1 MQLME
6 GWAGTGIGGHA
17 AAQGSGLG
25 WKPWQLTL
33 LKSLIRKPEA
43 NPMYDESDTS
53 RTSQKDVGAVFN
65 AVQILAS
72 LAASTKPMGVAA
84 VARASGVS
92 TSTCFNIL
100 RTLTR
105 ARYVAFHHV
114 EKTYSLGLAIAEL
127 AAGLI
132 GTSPTALI
140 RPEMERLAIK
150 HGMLVLLWRITEDD
164 HVILV
169 DRAHSQSAIRVE
181 ISVGFRMPAFA
192 GAVGRSIAAAMDLPT
207 AELSRRFKTL
217 RWQSNPGFDT
227 YRSEVVAARDRGWA
241 TDNNNLYSGIISVG
255 TVVSDADGIPR
266 FGLSGVCI
274 AGQYQEQAV
283 QSFGQDLLE
292 VARIASRALYPKTKP

>member
-1 MQLME
+1 MD
-6 GWAGTGIGGHA
+6 
-17 AAQGSGLG
+17 
-25 WKPWQLTL
+25 
-33 LKSLIRKPEA
+33 
-43 NPMYDESDTS
+43 DESDTS
-53 RTSQKDVGAVFN
+53 KASPKDVGAVFN
-65 AVQILAS
+65 AVQILAC

-105 ARYVAFHHV
+105 ARYVAFHHA

-140 RPEMERLAIK
+140 RPEMERLALK

-181 ISVGFRMPAFA
+181 ISIGFRMPALA
-192 GAVGRSIAAAMDLPT
+192 GAVGRSIAAALDLPA
-207 AELSRRFKTL
+207 AELSRRFKPL
-217 RWQSNPGFDT
+217 RWQSSPGFDT
-227 YRSEVVAARDRGWA
+227 YRSEVAAARNCGWA
-241 TDNNNLYSGIISVG
+241 IDKSNLYNGIISIG
-255 TVVSDADGIPR
+255 TVICDASGAPR

-274 AGQYQEQAV
+274 AGQYSEETLH
-283 QSFGQDLLE
+283 SFGQDLLE
-292 VARIASRALYPKTKP
+292 VASIASKSLYPKTKQ